1 MKTATAG
8 GSRKLLLLLVGAVL
22 RILSTNWPQ
31 VYGVTVSRV
40 FLVLKLDCGLS
51 GMLVLRCQFGNRNLR
66 KFAMKEVHAMETIL
80 PGLLIAELVLL
91 TINIVLEL
99 AKRRRK

>member
-1 MKTATAG
+1 
-8 GSRKLLLLLVGAVL
+8 
-22 RILSTNWPQ
+22 
-31 VYGVTVSRV
+31 
-40 FLVLKLDCGLS
+40 
-51 GMLVLRCQFGNRNLR
+51 
-66 KFAMKEVHAMETIL
+66 MEAIL